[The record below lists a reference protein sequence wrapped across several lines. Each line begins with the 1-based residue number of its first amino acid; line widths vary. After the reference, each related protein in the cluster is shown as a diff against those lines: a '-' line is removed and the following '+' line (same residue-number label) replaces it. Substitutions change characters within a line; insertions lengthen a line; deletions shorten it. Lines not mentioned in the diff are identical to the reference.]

1 MAGYVDKG
9 IRYLPDGR
17 QRCLTEAGWQKKRKE
32 VFERERGLCERCM
45 TFAPLHNTDNAF
57 AGHAHHINGR
67 KDGDD
72 RAEVL
77 EWCCG
82 RCHAR
87 EHQPEKVIPSKS
99 LQVQNYGMAGM
110 IKGIK

>member
-1 MAGYVDKG
+1 MAGYVSKG
-9 IRYLPDGR
+9 VRYLPDGR
-17 QRCLTEAGWQKKRKE
+17 QIDLTEAAWQRRRKE

-45 TFAPLHNTDNAF
+45 TLAPLHNTDQAF

-72 RAEVL
+72 RAEGL
-77 EWCCG
+77 EWLCG

-87 EHQPEKVIPSKS
+87 EHQPEKVIPSKA
-99 LQVQNYGMAGM
+99 QNYGLMGK
-110 IKGIK
+110 INIIR